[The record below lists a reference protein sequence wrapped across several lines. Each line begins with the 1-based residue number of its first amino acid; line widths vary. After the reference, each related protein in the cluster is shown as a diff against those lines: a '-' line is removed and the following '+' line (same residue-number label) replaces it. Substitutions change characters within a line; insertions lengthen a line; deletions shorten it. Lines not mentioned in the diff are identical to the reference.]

1 MMNIKGVKIMKD
13 FPKDSGN
20 LSDSSIYKARI
31 REQDITASHELQEIQ
46 GAADELARQK
56 IINELRQAEV
66 ECEELKL
73 KLAREASDRV
83 ENILSYVE
91 LSAAENEDSFTSG
104 IDGLLAKLFKFFNF
118 MDSELGVETDPQVY
132 RMIKKREEEE
142 KQAWLASVIKF
153 LRDKFNKLIKAI
165 FSRDLSFQQ
174 KLDQEIEKLFERLFG
189 GNLSKEEEAAIL
201 ERLEALRDLKLKLQ
215 IFAAGVVVTMFAE
228 LFSVKLTA
236 SVETTKEEGKEKTSA
251 KEKEATKEVRK
262 DPEIKVDSKEKPTV
276 IVPVSL
282 FDFSSGVAKPIT
294 LTKQELDLL
303 SKPLANLVQRVQEY
317 ATSKENSVV
326 PKQEVKEKQGQGNKK
341 ATQPAPRPVAAR
353 PTKVPKKVPGVKFDC
368 KGQEESTRYDINF
381 SKSVETRTTS
391 TNGYSITSSISEK
404 ESKST
409 GGHETDNF
417 GTKLREK
424 VAQRNAQREYAE
436 ASGRHETD
444 DLGAKLAAKVAER
457 NARKKCAEAS
467 TKHDYPI
474 GHFQV
479 PAETNGKSHA
489 GAKNEPQPKSEC
501 SSVKINN
508 HVESI
513 GKAQE
518 EVSSRGI

>member
-1 MMNIKGVKIMKD
+1 MTDNFSND
-13 FPKDSGN
+13 ENALFR
-20 LSDSSIYKARI
+20 AQI
-31 REQDITASHELQEIQ
+31 READLASQAELQEIQ

-56 IINELRQAEV
+56 ILNKLRQAEV
-66 ECEELKL
+66 EHEKL
-73 KLAREASDRV
+73 KLEFEQEASGRV
-83 ENILSYVE
+83 DNILSYVE
-91 LSAAENEDSFTSG
+91 LSAAENEENFTSG
-104 IDGLLAKLFKFFNF
+104 IDGLLARLFKFFNF

-142 KQAWLASVIKF
+142 KQEWVAAVIKF

-165 FSRDLSFQQ
+165 FSCDLSFQQ

-189 GNLSKEEEAAIL
+189 GSLSPEEEAAIL

-236 SVETTKEEGKEKTSA
+236 LVETTKEEGKEKTSA
-251 KEKEATKEVRK
+251 KEKEATKEVHEIM
-262 DPEIKVDSKEKPTV
+262 EIKVDSKEKPT
-276 IVPVSL
+276 VPVSL

-303 SKPLANLVQRVQEY
+303 SASLKNLMHPVH
-317 ATSKENSVV
+317 KDDMNKGNSVV
-326 PKQEVKEKQGQGNKK
+326 PKQEVKEKQGQENKQAK
-341 ATQPAPRPVAAR
+341 QPAPRPVAA
-353 PTKVPKKVPGVKFDC
+353 PKAPGKVPRMKFNLEDTGVSA
-368 KGQEESTRYDINF
+368 GRNRNLSE
-381 SKSVETRTTS
+381 SVEGINGEKAMP
-391 TNGYSITSSISEK
+391 TNEYSVTSSVSEK

-409 GGHETDNF
+409 GGHKTDNL
-417 GTKLREK
+417 GAKLREK
-424 VAQRNAQREYAE
+424 VAQRNVQRECTE
-436 ASGRHETD
+436 ASGGHETD
-444 DLGAKLAAKVAER
+444 NLCAKLAAKVAER

-479 PAETNGKSHA
+479 PAETNGKSHVS
-489 GAKNEPQPKSEC
+489 AKNEPQPKSEC

-518 EVSSRGI
+518 EVSSRSM